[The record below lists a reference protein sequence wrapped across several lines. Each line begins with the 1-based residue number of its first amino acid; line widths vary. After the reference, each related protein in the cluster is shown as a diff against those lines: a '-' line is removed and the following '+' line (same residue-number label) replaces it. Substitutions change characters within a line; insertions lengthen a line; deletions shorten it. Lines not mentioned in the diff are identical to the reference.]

1 MRIKRF
7 SFNSSTGWLT
17 VAILLLLSC
26 NNAGSETR
34 LQNKEVIF
42 ATDTTFEIKGISIEA
57 PPRPVGAPAMAQI
70 AAVSA
75 NWISLM
81 PYAFC
86 KKDDP
91 TVYFSSS
98 HQWWGET
105 KEGIAGCIKLAREQH
120 LKVMM
125 KPHLWLADG
134 EYTGHLKMAD
144 DETWTKWE
152 ASYRDYILYF
162 AKLADSLQVEMFCL
176 GTELG
181 YAVKERPQFWNALI
195 DTVKII
201 YKGKL
206 TYAANWDDYTQF
218 GCWQKLDYIGVDAY
232 FPLTGAATP
241 SVDKIESAWGKY
253 INQLHKFSEAKSV
266 PVLFTEY
273 GWRSADKCAGE
284 PWLENIQTV
293 NDAAQ
298 ANAYTGFYKSF
309 TNKKWFKGGFVWKWY
324 AGDFNN
330 RHGKADFT
338 PQAKP
343 ALKIIQSFYGAR

>member
-1 MRIKRF
+1 MRITRF
-7 SFNSSTGWLT
+7 SFNSSAGWLT

-86 KKDDP
+86 KKNDP

-181 YAVKERPQFWNALI
+181 YSVKKRPQFWNALI

-298 ANAYTGFYKSF
+298 ANAYAGFYKSF